1 VFAAITFTVAR
12 MAFTTVMAGSS
23 YTMVYGAFAA
33 VPLFLMWIYVTW
45 VIILI
50 GAVLTHSL
58 SAYQTQQ
65 QATKSNL
72 IKTLEILNAFW
83 LAQKQGHSIAELS
96 IICSGEPLSDGIDVD
111 SWRHIRDTLIGAR
124 FLRPLEKGHY
134 LLSRDLNQVTLS
146 ELLDIVRAQPP
157 FQPRD
162 HSPPWQHAV
171 AALIERHQEQES
183 SLLAISLADLFAAK
197 AA

>member
-1 VFAAITFTVAR
+1 MPNSKVPFRHALAGGVFAAITFTVAR
-12 MAFTTVMAGSS
+12 MIFTTVMAGSS
-23 YTMVYGAFAA
+23 YTLVYGAFAA

-65 QATKSNL
+65 QATKPTL

-83 LAQKQGHSIAELS
+83 LAQKQGQSIVELS
-96 IICSGEPLSDGIDVD
+96 IIGTREPLSDGIDVD
-111 SWRHIRDTLIGAR
+111 SWRRIRDMLIEAR

-134 LLSRDLNQVTLS
+134 LLSRGS
-146 ELLDIVRAQPP
+146 G
-157 FQPRD
+157 
-162 HSPPWQHAV
+162 
-171 AALIERHQEQES
+171 LI
-183 SLLAISLADLFAAK
+183 
-197 AA
+197 